1 MFNNP
6 GNLEPLHEEV
16 VRKILARD
24 EAAAKKA
31 GKASF
36 WKTFNENLEGVIA
49 DKDFRNT
56 VLLHAVKSL
65 QYASR
70 QSPLTEATTSG
81 QTALGAGG
89 YNKAMLPTIITRVF
103 PQIVATKFI
112 ATRQLDVP
120 TQLIQTFRLSKNTA
134 KNGSSVG
141 DEFFDP
147 SGYGYKSPAGQKQY
161 KNGAN
166 FDAFYSSQK
175 VTELRTPTTNTA
187 VPVTALS
194 YGTFP
199 NGVAGDALVPN
210 SITVSAVLNVDPRVR
225 LVVAIQSGA
234 TLVAAG
240 SITGTGSVSGATPTW
255 TPNSNDNSVIIAAF
269 SLQAPGQAATDYT
282 GYKYEF
288 SYSYNQERNANM
300 SEISFKMST
309 INAVAKSRKN
319 FAQISAEAIQD
330 LEAYSEGKLDAL
342 KELVSGM
349 TESMALEIDLEIML
363 AMMNS
368 AGKTSA
374 YDAKYPST
382 TFHGTTYQKN
392 QELVHRMNYLAN
404 DMSIDFL
411 RGEGMFAITHPHV
424 FTLLQNTQEFR
435 MNSVDHKAQ
444 GTFDVQAD
452 KFGTVNNFTVAKAPQ
467 FPFSD
472 RVLMGFTSKDLA
484 KAPYAYFPFVT
495 YLTPPSIDVRSGDI
509 FSSVV
514 GLQQRYDHQPLL
526 DGSYGLGVLT
536 VNNLYDTTVFGS

>member
-6 GNLEPLHEEV
+6 GNLEPLQEET

-24 EAAAKKA
+24 EEAAKKA

-36 WKTFNENLEGVIA
+36 WKTFNENLESVIG

-70 QSPLTEATTSG
+70 QNPLTEATTS
-81 QTALGAGG
+81 TATSAGG

-120 TQLIQTFRLSKNTA
+120 TQLIQTFRLSRNTSKGA
-134 KNGSSVG
+134 TTAG

-147 SGYGYKSPAGQKQY
+147 STYKNRPDVGTKQY
-161 KNGAN
+161 KEMARGM
-166 FDAFYSSQK
+166 DAFYSSQQITEVVASAANIATVTK
-175 VTELRTPTTNTA
+175 VLAFTQNST
-187 VPVTALS
+187 
-194 YGTFP
+194 
-199 NGVAGDALVPN
+199 AGDALIPL
-210 SITVSAVLNVDPRVR
+210 SIVVYAASNTDPRAR
-225 LVVAIQSGA
+225 IVVATHTA
-234 TLVAAG
+234 TGTLTAALAG
-240 SITGTGSVSGATPTW
+240 GTGSGTW
-255 TPNSNDNSVIIAAF
+255 TAGTNTAAWTNTVNDDGIIITALAASDANVID
-269 SLQAPGQAATDYT
+269 ATDYHM
-282 GYKYEF
+282 EF
-288 SYSYNQERNANM
+288 SYKYNQERNKNL

-363 AMMNS
+363 AMMS
-368 AGKTSA
+368 TAGKTSV
-374 YDAKYPST
+374 YDAKYPANA
-382 TFHGTTYQKN
+382 FRGTTMQKN
-392 QELVHRMNYLAN
+392 QELVHRMNYLSN

-411 RGEGMFAITHPHV
+411 RGEGMFAITHPHI
-424 FTLLQNTQEFR
+424 FTLLQNTNEFK
-435 MNSVDHKAQ
+435 MTSLNDHKAQ
-444 GTFDVQAD
+444 GNFDVAAE

-472 RVLMGFTSKDLA
+472 RILMGFTSKDLA

-495 YLTPPSIDVRSGDI
+495 YLTPPSIDVMSGDL

-514 GLQQRYDHQPLL
+514 GLQQRYDHQALL
-526 DGSYGLGVLT
+526 DGDKGLGVLT
-536 VNNLYDTTVFGS
+536 VNNLYDTSVYG

>member
-255 TPNSNDNSVIIAAF
+255 IPNSNDNNVIIAAF